1 MKSCSNIKV
10 VYAVILNVS
19 LYDRNFKSYTTSS
32 YVVLAFL
39 IFRFSIKIPR
49 CLSIVKNTIH
59 GLCKK
64 KKIKQ
69 NCVENGW
76 RESKRLEGEKGGRFC
91 DNVWWRWWTISE
103 WHLEIPSIQVVKQ
116 RDWWWKLKSGCV
128 LCVQF
133 FAMSMIEFKT
143 MFWQPYSWISYF
155 SAGRR
160 WGGGGVTEFTDT
172 IYGVIKKKEL
182 SITWHR
188 ITTKYSG
195 YKVQVDLFA
204 LHIYYTIIPTH
215 ATLFRWSS
223 LTYFISKIK

>member
-1 MKSCSNIKV
+1 MLS
-10 VYAVILNVS
+10 
-19 LYDRNFKSYTTSS
+19 
-32 YVVLAFL
+32 FL
-39 IFRFSIKIPR
+39 IFRFSIKIPSG
-49 CLSIVKNTIH
+49 LSIVKNTIH

-64 KKIKQ
+64 INKTKLRWKWMER
-69 NCVENGW
+69 NEAVG
-76 RESKRLEGEKGGRFC
+76 GEKGGRFC

-160 WGGGGVTEFTDT
+160 WGRGC
-172 IYGVIKKKEL
+172 YGVYRYHLWCNQEE
-182 SITWHR
+182 R
-188 ITTKYSG
+188 RE
-195 YKVQVDLFA
+195 
-204 LHIYYTIIPTH
+204 YYM
-215 ATLFRWSS
+215 
-223 LTYFISKIK
+223 TYNHH